1 MKKLYVLLSV
11 IIVLLVANLVVTVY
25 KIKMNKNE
33 ASKIYAF
40 KELDRAPEVIK
51 TVKPEYPEKLKRE
64 EIEGSVFV
72 EVSLDENGVPIMV
85 KVIKSSGY
93 PEMDSAATKAAKEM
107 RFTPALKD
115 GKAVRTKII
124 VPMRFTLH
132 KGKKE

>member
-1 MKKLYVLLSV
+1 
-11 IIVLLVANLVVTVY
+11 
-25 KIKMNKNE
+25 MNKNE

-51 TVKPEYPEKLKRE
+51 AVKPEYPEKLKRE
-64 EIEGSVFV
+64 GIEGSVFV

-85 KVIKSSGY
+85 KAIKSSGY

-132 KGKKE
+132 KGKQE